1 MTDYVNVVTMRQ
13 ASTISLRRRPRV
25 GVGSGRP
32 TAEVTLRKTLAAF
45 AFLALGGPALAAGS
59 GDSKL
64 APTGSY
70 SLETRHSQVL
80 FAIPHLGIT
89 DYYGRFDKLSGTLSF
104 NAGAPE
110 KSAVAITIDMTSI
123 DVPSHEL
130 VGELMGTGVFNA
142 PAFPTATFKS
152 TIVTRTGANT
162 GTIAGNLTLHGV
174 TRPVTLDVTFGGVT
188 ADPFSGADDV
198 GFHATAT
205 IKRTDF
211 GITGMVWEG
220 IVGDEV
226 KLTIEAMFQH
236 KKD

>member
-1 MTDYVNVVTMRQ
+1 M
-13 ASTISLRRRPRV
+13 
-25 GVGSGRP
+25 
-32 TAEVTLRKTLAAF
+32 RKTVAAF
-45 AFLALGGPALAAGS
+45 ALLALTGPALAGPAFAGS
-59 GDSKL
+59 SDPKL

-89 DYYGRFDKLSGTLSF
+89 DYYGRFDKLSGSLSF
-104 NAGAPE
+104 NSGAPE
-110 KSAVAITIDMTSI
+110 KSSVNIAIDMTSI
-123 DVPSHEL
+123 DLPSHEL

-142 PAFPTATFKS
+142 SAFPTATFKS
-152 TIVTRTGANT
+152 TSIIRTGPST
-162 GTIAGNLTLHGV
+162 GTITGDLTLHGV
-174 TRPVTLDVTFGGVT
+174 TKPVTLDVTFGGAT
-188 ADPFSGADDV
+188 ADPFLDADDI
-198 GFHATAT
+198 GFQATTT

-236 KKD
+236 KKG

>member
-1 MTDYVNVVTMRQ
+1 MRK
-13 ASTISLRRRPRV
+13 I
-25 GVGSGRP
+25 
-32 TAEVTLRKTLAAF
+32 LATSFALIVLAGPAF
-45 AFLALGGPALAAGS
+45 AASNDP
-59 GDSKL
+59 KQ

-89 DYYGRFDKLSGTLSF
+89 DYYGRFDKLSGSLNYNS
-104 NAGAPE
+104 GAPE
-110 KSAVAITIDMTSI
+110 KSSVNITIDMTSI
-123 DVPSHEL
+123 DMPSHEL
-130 VGELMGTGVFNA
+130 MGELAGAGVFNTA
-142 PAFPTATFKS
+142 SFPTATFKS
-152 TIVTRTGANT
+152 TSVARTGANT
-162 GTIAGNLTLHGV
+162 GTITGDLTLHGV

-188 ADPFSGADDV
+188 ADPFSEAQDI

-205 IKRTDF
+205 LKRTDF
-211 GITGMVWEG
+211 GITGMVWEQ